1 MSDCK
6 VKISVDICGESAL
19 DKVSKLV
26 AEGMTVNKACKQ
38 VAEDFN
44 STNEGAQV
52 KVETLR
58 KSYNRAQ
65 KVGTCPQS
73 DTEKVGTCPQN

>member
-44 STNEGAQV
+44 ATNEGAQV

-65 KVGTCPQS
+65 KVGT
-73 DTEKVGTCPQN
+73 